1 MRIANFTAFFFAMAC
16 AFMLYGLNY
25 ETRRLEANV
34 QAQEKATDKA
44 RSDIAVFKAEKSHL
58 SRPDRID
65 ALARAQGLAPPR
77 PEQMPNV
84 ARLANATA
92 SDLIPGHR

>member
-1 MRIANFTAFFFAMAC
+1 MRAANFAAFFFAMAS

-34 QAQEKATDKA
+34 QAQERAAGKA
-44 RSDIAVFKAEKSHL
+44 RSDIAVLKAEKSHL

-65 ALARAQGLAPPR
+65 SLARAQGLAPPH
-77 PEQMPNV
+77 PAQMPNN
-84 ARLANATA
+84 ARLATATA
-92 SDLIPGHR
+92 ADIDPGHR